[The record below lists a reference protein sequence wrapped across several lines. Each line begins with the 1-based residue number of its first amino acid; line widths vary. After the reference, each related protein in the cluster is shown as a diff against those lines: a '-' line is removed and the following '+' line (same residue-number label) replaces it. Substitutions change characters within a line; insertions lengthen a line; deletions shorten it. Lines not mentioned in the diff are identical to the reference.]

1 WPGGLVPRP
10 CLYFVAGKL
19 GLSLAF
25 VHASATAVWPPT
37 GIALA
42 ALRLH
47 GPQMWPAIFL
57 GSFRAR
63 QARGA
68 ARVARAV
75 VLRPATPSIPNGPPS
90 GSASLVGTSP
100 PPCLGV

>member
-1 WPGGLVPRP
+1 VVLVELVALTG
-10 CLYFVAGKL
+10 LYFAGKL

-25 VHASATAVWPPT
+25 VPASATAVWPPT

-57 GSFRAR
+57 GAFREREAR
-63 QARGA
+63 RA

-75 VLRPATPSIPNGPPS
+75 
-90 GSASLVGTSP
+90 
-100 PPCLGV
+100 